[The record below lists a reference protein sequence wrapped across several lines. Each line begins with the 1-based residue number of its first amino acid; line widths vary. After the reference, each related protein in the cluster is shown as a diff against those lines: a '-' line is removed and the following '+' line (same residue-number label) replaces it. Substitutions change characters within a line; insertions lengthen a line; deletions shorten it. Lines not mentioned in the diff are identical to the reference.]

1 MTMLMVKEIGKNG
14 EKTLHK
20 LGGGG
25 GWGSRDGNGSWLWKE
40 GGMYEKGDVT
50 KEINK

>member
-1 MTMLMVKEIGKNG
+1 MATKQENSTWGHMTMLMVKEIGKNG

-25 GWGSRDGNGSWLWKE
+25 GWGSRDGNGSWL
-40 GGMYEKGDVT
+40 
-50 KEINK
+50 

>member
-1 MTMLMVKEIGKNG
+1 MTMLMVKQIGKNG

-20 LGGGG
+20 LGGRRGG
-25 GWGSRDGNGSWLWKE
+25 GDGNGTWLWKE
-40 GGMYEKGDVT
+40 GGMYEKGGVT